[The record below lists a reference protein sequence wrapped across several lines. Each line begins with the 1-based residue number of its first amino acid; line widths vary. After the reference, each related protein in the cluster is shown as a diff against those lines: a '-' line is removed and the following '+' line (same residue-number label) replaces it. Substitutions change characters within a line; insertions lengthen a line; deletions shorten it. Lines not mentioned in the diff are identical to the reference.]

1 MTELNAL
8 EIIVIKH
15 AKETGCLSMSNNFGL
30 SIETFT
36 SAAKSLQRKFLLEGT
51 PISLDQGHIVSFN
64 LKKDALLLI

>member
-15 AKETGCLSMSNNFGL
+15 AKKTGCLSMSNNFGL
-30 SIETFT
+30 LIEEFT

-51 PISLDQGHIVSFN
+51 PISLDQGYIVFFN